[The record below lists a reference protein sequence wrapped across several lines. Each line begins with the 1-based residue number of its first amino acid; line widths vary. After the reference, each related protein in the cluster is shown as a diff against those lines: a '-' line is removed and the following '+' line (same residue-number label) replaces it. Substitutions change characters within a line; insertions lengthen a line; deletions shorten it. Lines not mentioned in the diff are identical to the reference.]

1 VIVTQLF
8 YDVELFLKFVSD
20 CRAIGITVPIIPGI
34 MPIQTYAGFAR
45 MIGFC
50 KTYVPPA
57 VTAVLEGIKDND
69 EACKS
74 YGVTLAV
81 EMCRRMLAAGT
92 PGVHLYSL
100 NQDKAALSILAG
112 LGLINPVL
120 PPRALPWRRPV
131 SAKNGRFT
139 EGVRPVCWA
148 ARPRSYLA
156 RTAAWAAPPKL
167 RWAAEGYPA
176 RAIAPLEDYTALSRP
191 RSEKGLA
198 SRRAALAPAPLA
210 RLADVAPAFH
220 AYLAGTADAFPWSES
235 GAPPPETAAAAARLA
250 GLVDAGLLVIN
261 GAAALHGAPSGAAA
275 TPGGWGAP
283 GGRLYQKAFVEA
295 FVPIAAVPALAAA
308 VASLPGGALHAVAT
322 PDGAVTGTLTGST
335 AAAWAAFPGCEIVQ
349 PTVVDAAAFGAWA
362 PEAFAAW
369 TADWAAL
376 YPPDDAPSR
385 AVLGGVAAS
394 HALFCAVA
402 EDTER
407 GDALFAALAAAA
419 KSA

>member
-1 VIVTQLF
+1 M
-8 YDVELFLKFVSD
+8 ELFLKFVSD

-34 MPIQTYAGFAR
+34 MPIQTYGGFSR

-57 VTAVLEGIKDND
+57 ITAVLEGIKDNE

-74 YGVTLAV
+74 YGVSLAV
-81 EMCRRMLAAGT
+81 EMCQRMLAEGT

-112 LGLINPVL
+112 LGLINPVV

-131 SAKNGRFT
+131 SGKAQRCR

-156 RTAAWAAPPKL
+156 RTAAWAAPPAA
-167 RWAAEGYPA
+167 RWAEEDSEGASAA
-176 RAIAPLEDYTALSRP
+176 RSFAVLEDWTALSRP

-198 SRRAALAPAPLA
+198 SRRAALAAAPLA
-210 RLADVAPAFH
+210 KLADAAPVFH
-220 AYLAGTADAFPWSES
+220 AYLAGTGAAFPWSES
-235 GAPPPETAAAAARLA
+235 GVAPPECAAAAARLA
-250 GLVDAGLLVIN
+250 GLVDAGLFVIN
-261 GAAALHGAPSGAAA
+261 GAHALHGAASGPAA
-275 TPGGWGAP
+275 TPGGWGPP

-308 VASLPGGALHAVAT
+308 VAALPGGGAHAAAGPV
-322 PDGAVTGTLTGST
+322 GAVTGTLGAAT
-335 AAAWAAFPGCEIVQ
+335 AAAWAVYPNQEVVQ
-349 PTVVDAAAFGAWA
+349 PTVVAAAAFGAWA

-369 TADWAAL
+369 RADWAAL
-376 YPPDDAPSR
+376 YPAEDAASR
-385 AVLGGVAAS
+385 AVLESVAAT
-394 HALFCAVA
+394 HVLFCAVA

-407 GDALFAALAAAA
+407 GDALFGALAAAA
-419 KSA
+419 KQA